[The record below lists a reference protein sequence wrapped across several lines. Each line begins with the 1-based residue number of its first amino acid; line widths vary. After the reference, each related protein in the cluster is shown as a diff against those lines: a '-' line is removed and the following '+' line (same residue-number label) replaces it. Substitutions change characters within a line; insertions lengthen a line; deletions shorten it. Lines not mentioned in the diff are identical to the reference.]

1 MATTKDNVDKVYT
14 ILQELSDIGINAFK
28 DDIKTL
34 KTLVICYRYVEK
46 KLNDENMDPN
56 LLEEFKKQESLLG
69 KRMFN
74 QLKTLEADCTAQLWM
89 NEDYE
94 DQLLFETRENTQ
106 AIKENI
112 QYYRWRH
119 VHRENDNKQLVK
131 YCEKLLRRIKKLGVE
146 IVVSQIDDVVVRNLN
161 LNLK

>member
-34 KTLVICYRYVEK
+34 KTLVICYHYVEK
-46 KLNDENMDPN
+46 KLNDENIDPN
-56 LLEEFKKQESLLG
+56 LLEEFKKQENLLG

-74 QLKTLEADCTAQLWM
+74 QLKTLESDCTSQLWM
-89 NEDYE
+89 NEDYG
-94 DQLLFETRENTQ
+94 DQLLFGTRVKTET
-106 AIKENI
+106 IKDNI

-119 VHRENDNKQLVK
+119 VHRNNNNKQLVK

-146 IVVSQIDDVVVRNLN
+146 IDGIEN
-161 LNLK
+161 

>member
-14 ILQELSDIGINAFK
+14 ILQELSDIGINVFK

-34 KTLVICYRYVEK
+34 KTLVICYRYAEK
-46 KLNDENMDPN
+46 KLNDENIDPN

-106 AIKENI
+106 AIKDNI
-112 QYYRWRH
+112 KYYRWRH
-119 VHRENDNKQLVK
+119 VHKENDNKKLVK
-131 YCEKLLRRIKKLGVE
+131 YCEKLLRNIKKLGVE
-146 IVVSQIDDVVVRNLN
+146 TEQLTVEDLN
-161 LNLK
+161 INI